1 MPKEQSLTSWQQSYV
16 TRIVNEIKKD
26 GKQTMDDLY
35 WELKKGLE
43 TKIDELTSKL
53 TEFSDFYEKLFN
65 WTEEDESI
73 KAEIEWYIE
82 ELTWKLGDIQEKY
95 NTLIDWENWIIKN
108 HEEATN
114 MKNEIGDL
122 LDEVSPLVDE
132 FNEYYDK
139 VFWKEDE
146 NWKRKWWLKEEIEK
160 REKEY
165 TELKD
170 KIERLLPWATSAWL
184 ASAYEN
190 HKNTFKDQKNFWS
203 YVFMGALL
211 WMLLSYIATLIWQ
224 EVPDVEWWRWSIFKL
239 FVRLP
244 MTIPFV
250 WLALFAGKQQNKY
263 QRLEQEYAYKES
275 LSRSF
280 EWYRKE
286 IEKIEDLESAKQLE
300 INLFNVIIEMNS
312 YNPSKT
318 LESKSN
324 DEKSPYWTI
333 FEKILEKMDDYLKT
347 VNSLLEN
354 IWKISK

>member
-108 HEEATN
+108 HEVATN
-114 MKNEIGDL
+114 MKNEINDL
-122 LDEVSPLVDE
+122 LGEVSPLVDE

-139 VFWKEDE
+139 VFWKENE
-146 NWKRKWWLKEEIEK
+146 EWKRKWWLKEEIEE
-160 REKEY
+160 REQEY
-165 TELKD
+165 TALKD
-170 KIERLLPWATSAWL
+170 KIEWLLPWATSAWL

-190 HKNTFKDQKNFWS
+190 HKNTFKKQKNMRTW
-203 YVFMGALL
+203 VFVLALL
-211 WMLLSYIATLIWQ
+211 WMIVSYLLYNP
-224 EVPDVEWWRWSIFKL
+224 EVEIQEWWWWLIKFL
-239 FVRLP
+239 VRAP
-244 MTIPFV
+244 ITIPCV
-250 WLALFAGKQQNKY
+250 WLASFSWKQQNKY

-286 IEKIEDLESAKQLE
+286 IEKVWDSELANQLQIDLLK
-300 INLFNVIIEMNS
+300 VIINMSS
-312 YNPSKT
+312 YNPSIT
-318 LESKSN
+318 LESPSN
-324 DEKSPYWTI
+324 NEKSPYWTVI
-333 FEKILEKMDDYLKT
+333 EKTPEIIEKIWTATIKWITK
-347 VNSLLEN
+347 
-354 IWKISK
+354 